1 MDRRTTIDR
10 NQACLTDWCPAEGVG
25 FEYWQFSAGFLT
37 FPKSTHV
44 RTHEQRISLADRR
57 ARDRQRCGR
66 EQHIIYTHPTPRPA
80 SAAKHRKAEYAV
92 AFTWMSAFIK
102 PRVSLMTQARSKE
115 DMGSFDTRTSAFSS
129 LRTILDR
136 TPVRGTYQNGQIRV
150 YGFEELLCFM
160 RSLKQGEMWRRNVAG
175 DLPSN
180 KRHDRSFSSSLH
192 CRCHGCKQY

>member
-1 MDRRTTIDR
+1 M
-10 NQACLTDWCPAEGVG
+10 G
-25 FEYWQFSAGFLT
+25 FEYRQFSAGFLT

-102 PRVSLMTQARSKE
+102 LRVSLMTQARSKE
-115 DMGSFDTRTSAFSS
+115 DMGSFDTPHVGLQQSKDDPRPHPCSRHVSERPDS
-129 LRTILDR
+129 RLWI
-136 TPVRGTYQNGQIRV
+136 RGAP
-150 YGFEELLCFM
+150 LLHAISET
-160 RSLKQGEMWRRNVAG
+160 RQDVAAQRRW
-175 DLPSN
+175 
-180 KRHDRSFSSSLH
+180 
-192 CRCHGCKQY
+192 

>member
-1 MDRRTTIDR
+1 M
-10 NQACLTDWCPAEGVG
+10 G
-25 FEYWQFSAGFLT
+25 FEYRQFSAGFLT

-102 PRVSLMTQARSKE
+102 LRVSLMTQARSKE
-115 DMGSFDTRTSAFSS
+115 DMGSFDTPHVGLQQSKDDPRPHPCSRHVSERPDS
-129 LRTILDR
+129 R
-136 TPVRGTYQNGQIRV
+136 
-150 YGFEELLCFM
+150 YGFEELLYFM